1 MALSSIGSFH
11 GDLSRRDR
19 HHPRAPARS
28 LCPCRELHQ
37 RSGRLLVATNKRETW
52 GHREGDVKAAPVHP
66 QGPCLAHPST
76 DAWGS
81 LNEFHHQFHCVRGC
95 GVATESAAGAV
106 RMGPYQLLWR
116 RAATLCIESCRHLT
130 PLFHASLVCGVQTC
144 CPINGEYLST
154 GQLLHTD
161 MPLSCLHF
169 VSKSDIDG
177 SRSSSG
183 SRSRTS
189 KLGLSDDCTFSI
201 IVPFLFDGRGW
212 IRSSPAERELEEQDR
227 AGRGDF
233 LNRGA

>member
-37 RSGRLLVATNKRETW
+37 RSRRLLVATDKRETW
-52 GHREGDVKAAPVHP
+52 GHREGMLKRRR
-66 QGPCLAHPST
+66 ST
-76 DAWGS
+76 RRALVS
-81 LNEFHHQFHCVRGC
+81 LIPALMRGDLSTSSTTNSIAFA
-95 GVATESAAGAV
+95 VAVLRLRARLGAV

-144 CPINGEYLST
+144 CPINGEHLST

-161 MPLSCLHF
+161 MPLSIA
-169 VSKSDIDG
+169 VTSPP
-177 SRSSSG
+177 SRSLTAQEA
-183 SRSRTS
+183 RVVR
-189 KLGLSDDCTFSI
+189 
-201 IVPFLFDGRGW
+201 GRGRASW
-212 IRSSPAERELEEQDR
+212 GLATTVHSP
-227 AGRGDF
+227 
-233 LNRGA
+233 